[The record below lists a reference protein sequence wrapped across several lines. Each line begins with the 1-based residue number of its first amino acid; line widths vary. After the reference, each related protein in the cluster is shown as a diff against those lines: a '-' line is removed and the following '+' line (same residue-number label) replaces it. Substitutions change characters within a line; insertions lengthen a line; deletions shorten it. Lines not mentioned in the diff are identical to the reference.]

1 MECGADDDMSSSVV
15 EDVAPRHPVL
25 PDIGRKVMAKAVVRE
40 PDSPNWQA
48 ILGRAIQRAVAIVG
62 WSNKEAAAKVGV
74 DDAEF
79 GKWLNASRRP
89 HIDRVI
95 AVDELRGPFF
105 VALAQEV
112 DDVGIVYT
120 GHIQISMKKAG

>member
-1 MECGADDDMSSSVV
+1 MSSSI
-15 EDVAPRHPVL
+15 APERSARHPLL

-40 PDSPNWQA
+40 PDIDWLV

-79 GKWLNASRRP
+79 GKWLSGGRRP
-89 HIDRVI
+89 QMDRLLALEPLRWPLI
-95 AVDELRGPFF
+95 QCLAALDEQNEIVTEIRRK
-105 VALAQEV
+105 
-112 DDVGIVYT
+112 VG
-120 GHIQISMKKAG
+120 